1 MIESTK
7 QSDGS
12 LTLKVKGRFNFSCY
26 KQFNDAVAGPPAPHY
41 VIDLSGA
48 DYMDSSALGMLLLL
62 RDKVGQDTSRVKIVA
77 GAGQPQEV
85 LRLANF
91 HRLFSVVERP

>member
-7 QSDGS
+7 QLDGS

-26 KQFNDAVAGPPAPHY
+26 KQFNDAVAGPVAPRY
-41 VIDLSGA
+41 VVDLSSA

-77 GAGQPQEV
+77 GAGQPHEV
-85 LRLANF
+85 LKLANF
-91 HRLFSVVERP
+91 HKLFSVV

>member
-26 KQFNDAVAGPPAPHY
+26 KQFNDAVAGPAAPNY
-41 VIDLSGA
+41 VVDLSGA
-48 DYMDSSALGMLLLL
+48 EYMDSSALGMLLLL
-62 RDKVGQDTSRVKIVA
+62 RDKVGQDTSRVKILA
-77 GAGQPQEV
+77 GAGQPHEV
-85 LRLANF
+85 LKLANF
-91 HRLFSVVERP
+91 HRLFSVV

>member
-12 LTLKVKGRFNFSCY
+12 LTLRVKGRFNFSCY

-41 VIDLSGA
+41 VVDLSGA
-48 DYMDSSALGMLLLL
+48 EYMDSSALGMLLLL
-62 RDKVGQDTSRVKIVA
+62 RDKVGQATRRVKILA
-77 GAGQPQEV
+77 GAGQPNEV
-85 LRLANF
+85 LKLANF
-91 HRLFSVVERP
+91 HRLFSVV

>member
-12 LTLKVKGRFNFSCY
+12 LTLRVKGRSTSVCY

-41 VIDLSGA
+41 VVDLRAPS
-48 DYMDSSALGMLLLL
+48 YMDSSALACSCSCAT
-62 RDKVGQDTSRVKIVA
+62 RSAKTRA
-77 GAGQPQEV
+77 G
-85 LRLANF
+85 
-91 HRLFSVVERP
+91 